1 MENERN
7 CDYNSLVDMDI
18 DKVRREKMRANFL
31 KERDYAHGY
40 QKALQDVYEFFQ
52 KRSNAMKV
60 LHLYNQSGI
69 ELILKGMVDNAEEM
83 QKLGSDIEFEI
94 HEEAIGKKKQFTRIE
109 VAKIKR

>member
-1 MENERN
+1 
-7 CDYNSLVDMDI
+7 
-18 DKVRREKMRANFL
+18 MRANFL

-69 ELILKGMVDNAEEM
+69 ELILKGMVENAEAM
-83 QKLGSDIEFEI
+83 QELGSDIEFEI

-109 VAKIKR
+109 VCDFKKQRG